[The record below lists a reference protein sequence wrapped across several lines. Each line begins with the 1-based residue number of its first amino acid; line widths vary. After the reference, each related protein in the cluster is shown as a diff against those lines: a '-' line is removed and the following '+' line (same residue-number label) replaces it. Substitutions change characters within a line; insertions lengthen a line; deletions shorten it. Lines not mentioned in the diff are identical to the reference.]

1 MIWLDFIEQ
10 FFSFLI
16 AVKFK
21 KVTPNSLKLQ
31 SISGFGYSFSNSVHN
46 VKKENGV
53 PYVAVGAVNI
63 TGDDL
68 QDHSAVLLTSALI
81 CIGINSECK
90 TEGLLSTKVLKPF
103 REMNGTSPGIIVITR
118 IAHLVN

>member
-1 MIWLDFIEQ
+1 MIWLDGVEHV
-10 FFSFLI
+10 FSFLI
-16 AVKFK
+16 AVKFQ

-63 TGDDL
+63 TGDSVVTCIVAKSENQLDL
-68 QDHSAVLLTSALI
+68 DKFKDPNA
-81 CIGINSECK
+81 GSED
-90 TEGLLSTKVLKPF
+90 E
-103 REMNGTSPGIIVITR
+103 EI
-118 IAHLVN
+118 HLHD